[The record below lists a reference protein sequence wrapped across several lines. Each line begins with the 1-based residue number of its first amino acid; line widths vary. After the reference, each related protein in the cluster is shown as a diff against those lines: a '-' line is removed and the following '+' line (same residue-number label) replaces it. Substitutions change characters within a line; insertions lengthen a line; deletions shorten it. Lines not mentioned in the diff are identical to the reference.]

1 MKSKEN
7 TNDSSSGASDDTL
20 LTKFGLA
27 PKLNVSKR
35 TVDAYMKKGWL
46 PYIRLG
52 KTIRFR
58 WGDVLE
64 KLNER
69 RVN

>member
-1 MKSKEN
+1 MKYAKDERSVEN
-7 TNDSSSGASDDTL
+7 ASGGL
-20 LTKFGLA
+20 LDKFELA
-27 PKLNVSKR
+27 PKLRVSKR

-58 WGDVLE
+58 WEDVLE